1 MECRC
6 ILDGFKMR
14 EDLTNLK
21 NGLLEGRPVKKLIDS
36 SIDRIIKTEIDCGVE
51 LDKVKTDINEI
62 KFLSDT
68 GRNLQALNKLDNLLD
83 QDNKES
89 IVKNLDKC

>member
-6 ILDGFKMR
+6 VLDGYKLR
-14 EDLTNLK
+14 ENLTNLK
-21 NGLLEGRPVKKLIDS
+21 DGLLEGMSVDKLIDK
-36 SIDRIIKTEIDCGVE
+36 SIDRIIKTEIDCGIE
-51 LDKVKTDINEI
+51 LNYVKANINEI
-62 KFLSDT
+62 KSLSDT
-68 GRNLQALNKLDNLLD
+68 GRNLQALSRLDNLLD

>member
-6 ILDGFKMR
+6 VLDGFKMR
-14 EDLTNLK
+14 ENLSNLK
-21 NGLLEGRPVKKLIDS
+21 IGLLEGSPVEKLIDD
-36 SIDRIIKTEIDCGVE
+36 SIDRIIKTEIDCGID
-51 LDKVKTDINEI
+51 LNNVKSKINEI

-68 GRNLQALNKLDNLLD
+68 GRNLQALSRLDNLLD

-89 IVKNLDKC
+89 VVKNLDKC

>member
-36 SIDRIIKTEIDCGVE
+36 SIDRITKTEIDCGIE
-51 LDKVKTDINEI
+51 LNYVKVHINEI
-62 KFLSDT
+62 KFLANS
-68 GRNLQALNKLDNLLD
+68 GRNLQALSRLDNLLD